1 MIDFS
6 DPKQV
11 YKHVTMN
18 DCLSRGMS
26 SYRLAVLLLEKKI
39 TLSMFDKVSDL
50 IWQSAGSNSV
60 IVF

>member
-1 MIDFS
+1 MINFS

-11 YKHVTMN
+11 YKHVTMK
-18 DCLSRGMS
+18 DYSSKGMS

-39 TLSMFDKVSDL
+39 TLSMFDKVSDM

-60 IVF
+60 VVF

>member
-1 MIDFS
+1 MINFS

-18 DCLSRGMS
+18 GCLSRGQS
-26 SYRLAVLLLEKKI
+26 SYRLTILLLQKKI
-39 TLSMFDKVSDL
+39 MLPMFDNVSDM

-60 IVF
+60 TIF